1 LLLAGSVLNT
11 SLVTA
16 NDEVPATESTT
27 QAPAQD
33 VSVGTKITGKFND
46 VANFLVAKKDV
57 AVAQVKAHPYI
68 ASTAAVSTV
77 LVAAYKFSATFR
89 RLIGMETQED
99 MQKRYS
105 ASFEV

>member
-1 LLLAGSVLNT
+1 MKKHLALALLIAGSVVNT
-11 SLVTA
+11 SLVMA
-16 NDEVPATESTT
+16 DNEVPATGSKSVI
-27 QAPAQD
+27 
-33 VSVGTKITGKFND
+33 VSKFND
-46 VANFLVAKKDV
+46 VTDYLAAKKDAVV
-57 AVAQVKAHPYI
+57 ALAQEHPYI
-68 ASTAAVSTV
+68 TSTAAVSTV